1 MMTSYISGWIVF
13 GLLCVVFELSAPGLF
28 YCLSFALA
36 TIPAAFSAWVGFSPA
51 LQTGVFF
58 ISSAVSFFILYVC
71 VRKAARDDSHY
82 KSNVDALPGKKGF
95 VVEKMFRNHV
105 GQVQVEGQIWSAQSV
120 HQEILE
126 KGTSIVVI
134 RVEGVRLIVTVDL
147 QS

>member
-1 MMTSYISGWIVF
+1 MMTSYVSGWLFF
-13 GLLCVVFELSAPGLF
+13 GLLCVVFELMAPGLF

-36 TIPAAFSAWVGFSPA
+36 TLPTALSAWYGCS
-51 LQTGVFF
+51 LTEQSIVFF
-58 ISSAVSFFILYVC
+58 ISSLVSFFMLYVC
-71 VRKAARDDSHY
+71 VRKAAQGEGHY

-120 HQEILE
+120 HQELLE
-126 KGTSIVVI
+126 KDTSIVVI
-134 RVEGVRLIVTVDL
+134 RVEGVRLIVAAVT